1 MKTEAVMFK
10 SKSRSIAIPQS
21 EHLKLVGAL
30 AHLWGNAEFE
40 LPPIERFSL
49 VAGVGLHDRGYG
61 ALDNSVV
68 AEMPEE
74 EWLAIT
80 RRGFDMTGSDT
91 VADLIARHHLKRLAR
106 GNPSAAVQELH
117 WAFAREIEAQLQTQE
132 FPAGLFERIDRIT
145 DLCDSIS
152 FSFCFEEPAQGQVSI
167 FPRNADQTETLIHYS
182 VEQALIKV
190 DPWPFSVDSIAGYIV
205 GYRLPDYPTRLDPV
219 ILPYLVL
226 QGK

>member
-1 MKTEAVMFK
+1 MFK
-10 SKSRSIAIPQS
+10 SKSRHIVIPQS

-30 AHLWGNAEFE
+30 VHLWGNAEFD
-40 LPPIERFSL
+40 LPPIDRPSL

-61 ALDNSVV
+61 YLDNSAVM
-68 AEMPEE
+68 EMPEE

-80 RRGFDMTGSDT
+80 RRGFDMTGSDAA
-91 VADLIARHHLKRLAR
+91 ADLIARHHLKRLA
-106 GNPSAAVQELH
+106 GNNPSAAAQELY

-167 FPRNADQTETLIHYS
+167 FARNADQTETPVCYS

-190 DPWPFSVDSIAGYIV
+190 DPWPFSIDSIAGYIV
-205 GYRLPDYPTRLDPV
+205 GYRLPDYPVRLDPLV
-219 ILPYLVL
+219 LPYLVL